1 MENEPTIEQLKSEL
15 AAKDAALAEMKT
27 AADAQH
33 AEAQKLAAL
42 AEEAATA
49 GKAVAIELDNA
60 KAEFAA
66 QLAEKDKALAA
77 LEAQFSEARSRW
89 EADTLAAR
97 KVAEDA
103 AATAKADFSAQLA
116 EKDAEIA
123 NLKAAAKTAEQ
134 IAAEKYGAAT
144 KPIANTPSG
153 DADALR
159 ERARAAMNSPSAFAS
174 LAKELS
180 KEQIQRMKA

>member
-1 MENEPTIEQLKSEL
+1 MENETTIESLREEI
-15 AAKDAALAEMKT
+15 AAKDAALAEMKA

-33 AEAQKLAAL
+33 AEAEKLGKL

-66 QLAEKDKALAA
+66 QLAEKDKALAERDA
-77 LEAQFSEARSRW
+77 AFAEARSRW
-89 EADTLAAR
+89 ESDMLAAR
-97 KVAEDA
+97 KTAEDA

-116 EKDAEIA
+116 AKDAEIA

-153 DADALR
+153 DVEALR
-159 ERARAAMNSPSAFAS
+159 ERARAALNSPSAFAS
-174 LAKELS
+174 LAKDLS
-180 KEQIQRMKA
+180 KEQIRALR